1 MTTDA
6 VPAVADAAAAV
17 PEPKPTTAVDVD
29 ALLAKV
35 AEFEAVKADNAKY
48 REERR
53 AMKEK
58 QEEVARKAGDFEPL
72 LKERESEIERLKR
85 EIEALSP
92 LATRAKALDEQ
103 RAARVAEK
111 AKALPAEDRAVID
124 AVADLDA
131 KEKLIDRLAGAQGQ
145 AKPEAK
151 SAKGATTSGV
161 SLALSTPR
169 KGFSLT

>member
-6 VPAVADAAAAV
+6 VPATADAAAAA
-17 PEPKPTTAVDVD
+17 PEPKPTQNVDVN
-29 ALLAKV
+29 ALLAQV

-53 AMKEK
+53 LLKEK
-58 QEEVARKAGDFEPL
+58 QEEAAKKAGDFEPL
-72 LKERESEIERLKR
+72 LKERETEIERLKR

-92 LATRAKALDEQ
+92 LATRAKAIDEQ

-111 AKALPAEDRAVID
+111 AKALSADDRAVID

-131 KEKLIDRLAGAQGQ
+131 KEKLIDRLSAQGQ
-145 AKPEAK
+145 AKPDAK